1 MMNTSKPQKNRLK
14 LGENIPQ
21 QPRLPRVVRP
31 HEDRD
36 RSQVVQLQVGRY
48 GINLLPLMAFG
59 PILRCQ
65 LYGKAWCANK
75 GPPKVQ
81 CGIDLFLTEILGRRE
96 WRFRSLTNS
105 RLPLGPASL
114 SVWLDPPPAP
124 AQVLRVDHLAQG
136 LITLPYCP
144 SIPATGG
151 AFCCD
156 RSPRWRCWG
165 DPEPGAAP
173 CPPSP
178 PKTSCCS

>member
-1 MMNTSKPQKNRLK
+1 MMNTSKLQKNRLK

-96 WRFRSLTNS
+96 WRTVGSE
-105 RLPLGPASL
+105 A
-114 SVWLDPPPAP
+114 
-124 AQVLRVDHLAQG
+124 
-136 LITLPYCP
+136 
-144 SIPATGG
+144 
-151 AFCCD
+151 
-156 RSPRWRCWG
+156 
-165 DPEPGAAP
+165 
-173 CPPSP
+173 
-178 PKTSCCS
+178 